1 MIRLSQHAGKH
12 VVFVT
17 WKTGNAPAFAA
28 AKRLG
33 HHVTLI
39 RSLEMESLQRLD
51 FETSPYGASVDEVHC
66 LQDASDLDALR
77 ACVGRIHKARPIAGF
92 IASTDAFV
100 IPVAQVAA
108 ELGIPFTDAAA
119 ARTAKQK
126 SRCRQALAA
135 AGVEDTAH
143 AVVKDLG
150 DALGFAAV
158 AGYPLVLK
166 PETASASEGAFVL
179 ADEAGLR
186 AAMSGVAEHAGL
198 YRHGV
203 LLEEYLRGTFLSAEI
218 GLSRGRVLRLA
229 VSERKTW
236 EGHEPLEI
244 GTTIPAAISDAQY
257 EVVMD
262 FAERVIKAVD
272 LRLGIFHVEIM
283 LGADGVPRLI
293 ELNPRVMGSCLPNLF
308 CLATGIDFFELLV
321 RVYLD
326 EALEPGPIAF
336 THYATVRWFGAADR
350 EPTPSQLPDLDWAEE
365 YRPALR
371 SLSLAF
377 PDAPMLEPHRGNLG
391 AFGEVQ
397 VRHADYNA
405 SIDIATHVVDRVA
418 SQLGMEVTR

>member
-1 MIRLSQHAGKH
+1 MIQVSQYAMKH

-17 WKTGNAPAFAA
+17 WKPGNAPAFAA

-33 HHVTLI
+33 HRVTLI
-39 RSLEMESLQRLD
+39 RSLEMERHQGLD

-66 LQDASDLDALR
+66 LQDASDLDVLR
-77 ACVGRIHKARPIAGF
+77 VCVGRIHAARPIAGF

-100 IPVAQVAA
+100 VPVAQVAA

-126 SRCRQALAA
+126 SRCRDALAA

-143 AVVKDLG
+143 AVVKDL
-150 DALGFAAV
+150 DEALRFADV

-166 PETASASEGAFVL
+166 PEMASASEGAFVL
-179 ADEAGLR
+179 EDEAALR
-186 AAMSGVAEHAGL
+186 EVMSGIAEHADL

-218 GLSRGRVLRLA
+218 GLSRGRTLRLA

-236 EGHEPLEI
+236 EKHEPLEI
-244 GTTIPAAISDAQY
+244 GTTIPAAISDEQY
-257 EVVMD
+257 EAVMD

-272 LRLGIFHVEIM
+272 LKLGIFHVEVM

-308 CLATGIDFFELLV
+308 CLATDIDFFELLV

-326 EALEPGPIAF
+326 EELELGPIKF
-336 THYATVRWFGAADR
+336 TSYATVQWFGAANR
-350 EPTPSQLPDLDWAEE
+350 EPTPSEIPDLGWAEE
-365 YRPALR
+365 YRPAVQ
-371 SLSLAF
+371 SLHLAF
-377 PDAPMLEPHRGNLG
+377 PDTPMLEPHRGNLG

-397 VRHADYNA
+397 VRHTDYKA
-405 SIDIATHVVDRVA
+405 SITIAAHIVDRVA